1 MIANI
6 LPTDTPLQVGW
17 GVKWSNHFFLEV
29 VMLHVKFKGIGTEQY
44 ESINAV
50 ITYTL
55 DPGVGSKGHIF
66 FSESSYVAYQ
76 IKVENLWV

>member
-1 MIANI
+1 
-6 LPTDTPLQVGW
+6 
-17 GVKWSNHFFLEV
+17 
-29 VMLHVKFKGIGTEQY
+29 MLHVKFKGIGTEQY
-44 ESINAV
+44 ESI